1 MSKKKVSL
9 KDQILRLHTRNK
21 GATLIVCAIMLIG
34 AAYVINHAMQPRM
47 YNCMVFGLYGDGSY
61 EYLGDTNKGIKKAL
75 SIDGLAVYN
84 PDNPTKELKGFA
96 VMAFAEF
103 KKPFSEY
110 GGTYILYNY
119 TMDKISDGY
128 HKRVYERPW
137 VLNDQF
143 VKDPGFKSSPTDKL
157 GSNVLNVKSGNY
169 YYYFWRVYP
178 GNAKVVALQDQ
189 LPPTEAYPMTY
200 NGVTGNPIIFWIYTA
215 QSEQSY
221 SNQIGLPAD
230 GSTQEYKLTLN
241 MLIEGVNGTINPNN
255 SNFTTTIK
263 LMRVKDNVTITFA
276 GDPYVYSD

>member
-1 MSKKKVSL
+1 MGRKVTL
-9 KDQILRLHTRNK
+9 KDQISNVYRKNK
-21 GATLIVCAIMLIG
+21 GMAIIVCAILLIG
-34 AAYVINHAMQPRM
+34 AVYIVNHAMQPKM
-47 YNCMVFGLYGDGSY
+47 YNCMVFGLYEDGSY
-61 EYLGDTNKGIKKAL
+61 EYLGDTGNGVKKTL
-75 SIDGLAVYN
+75 SIDGLSVHN

-119 TMDKISDGY
+119 AMDKISDGY
-128 HKRVYERPW
+128 NKRVYERPW

-143 VKDPGFKSSPTDKL
+143 VIDPGFSALPPDKL
-157 GSNVLNVKSGNY
+157 GSNVLNVKSGGES
-169 YYYFWRVYP
+169 YYFWRVYP

-189 LPPTEAYPMTY
+189 LTPTEAYPMTY
-200 NGVTGNPIIFWIYTA
+200 NGATGNPIIFWLYTS

-221 SNQIGLPAD
+221 SNQIGLPDD

-255 SNFTTTIK
+255 SRFTTTIK
-263 LMRVKDNVTITFA
+263 LMRVKETVTITFA
-276 GDPYVYSD
+276 DPYVYSAE